1 MHIKKYTPQ
10 LLEIIS
16 YAKRDKVLELEVLVK
31 SPINSETFYNVVK
44 GLKGN
49 KFVKQVDEV
58 ESLDIIA
65 DEDNIRVSV
74 LGNSDILKYCEKND
88 IKSLNPDNLIFLQK
102 TSGGKLRKV
111 DINEYNIRF
120 TS

>member
-16 YAKRDKVLELEVLVK
+16 YAKRDIDLELEVLVK
-31 SPINSETFYNVVK
+31 SPITSETFYNTVK

-49 KFVKQVDEV
+49 KMVKQVDEL

-65 DEDNIRVSV
+65 DEENIRVSI
-74 LGNSDILKYCEKND
+74 LGSADILKYCEKND
-88 IKSLNPDNLIFLQK
+88 IKSLNSNNVEFLEK
-102 TSGGKLRKV
+102 TSGGKF
-111 DINEYNIRF
+111 NQ
-120 TS
+120 